1 MKERKK
7 ESINQINMEE
17 PNQDEPKQ
25 KSCKKNTQKQTRTYE
40 QKQEKKHKKSQEKKS
55 AANYCKK
62 MRSHLMVTVYNEKT
76 RQESEEYRNRKM
88 PNGAAIY
95 CSPLPVATTIPQ
107 EENMMVLEMNN
118 DTNQIMAVGLVQNRP
133 HIEKYAVYKDTNE
146 SYNRFVYMGK
156 YRIKRE
162 DMTKE
167 EEQIM
172 KSFDNLCFKGNY
184 HMKRGQG
191 IRAFPAVILWR
202 CRIVVN
208 LVEFVENMFRKRL
221 HKTNTEKINT

>member
-1 MKERKK
+1 MDQQQQKNPQQKK
-7 ESINQINMEE
+7 S
-17 PNQDEPKQ
+17 
-25 KSCKKNTQKQTRTYE
+25 KKPTYE
-40 QKQEKKHKKSQEKKS
+40 EQQEQKHRKSQERKH
-55 AANYCKK
+55 AVNYCKK

-107 EENMMVLEMNN
+107 EENLMVLEMNN
-118 DTNQIMAVGLVQNRP
+118 DTNQIMAVGLVVNRA
-133 HIEKYAVYKDTNE
+133 HIEKYSVYKDTNE

-191 IRAFPAVILWR
+191 IRAFPSVILWR
-202 CRIVVN
+202 CRNVVN
-208 LVEFVENMFRKRL
+208 LVEFVENMFRRRIIKPVIQ
-221 HKTNTEKINT
+221 T